1 LVMHTHEIRFPR
13 NQIQRKEGIKTWA
26 KTPYVEPIGGLLRFT
41 FMEKLERQNMLATQ
55 KLLDII
61 VSKYDMMLIFHKNQ
75 TSKLSIF
82 D

>member
-1 LVMHTHEIRFPR
+1 MHTHEIRFSR

-26 KTPYVEPIGGLLRFT
+26 KTPCVQPTGGLLRFT
-41 FMEKLERQNMLATQ
+41 FMEKLERQNMLPTQ

>member
-1 LVMHTHEIRFPR
+1 MHTHEIRFSR

-26 KTPYVEPIGGLLRFT
+26 KTPYVQPTGGLLRFT

-61 VSKYDMMLIFHKNQ
+61 VSKYDMMLIFLKNQ